1 MNQYLINYP
10 VLIINYSRRVAK
22 AQRKKTIL
30 CVSASPREINYPV
43 YLIFSIVFTMNIILT
58 SCSTTTAHRV
68 WGEDA
73 NISPGWDRIGKS
85 VAAAALAPETW
96 VPLATAVLIAATN
109 SDAKIQ
115 DWAVN
120 NTPIFGST
128 TNAKNYSGYFLN
140 ASTWIY
146 ITSIIITPGGD
157 QRPTWLLNKTKGL
170 AVGFSAIL
178 STQILTAG
186 FKTLTGRERPDG
198 SDDKSFPSGHTSAV
212 AVNTI
217 LTSRNIEYLHLN
229 PYIESSLKIAL
240 NTMTLATGW
249 ARVEGNKHYPTDIL
263 FGAAL
268 GNFIGGFINDTFLG
282 RYAADIKFNAGV
294 TRNSTS
300 LNLFI
305 RF

>member
-1 MNQYLINYP
+1 MNLYLLN
-10 VLIINYSRRVAK
+10 
-22 AQRKKTIL
+22 
-30 CVSASPREINYPV
+30 
-43 YLIFSIVFTMNIILT
+43 YLIFSIALITSIILT
-58 SCSTTTAHRV
+58 SCSTTGAQRV

-73 NISPGWDRIGKS
+73 NIRPGWDRVGKS
-85 VAAAALAPETW
+85 AADAALAPETW

-120 NTPIFGST
+120 NTPIFGSI
-128 TNAKNYSGYFLN
+128 TNAANYSDYFVK

-146 ITSIIITPGGD
+146 ITSVIITPGRD
-157 QRPTWLLNKTKGL
+157 QMPAWLLNKSKGT
-170 AVGFSAIL
+170 AVGISAIL
-178 STQILTAG
+178 STQILTQG
-186 FKTLTGRERPDG
+186 LKTLAGRKRPDG
-198 SDDKSFPSGHTSAV
+198 SDDRSFPSGHSSAV

-249 ARVEGNKHYPTDIL
+249 ARIEGNKHYPTDVL

-282 RYAADIKFNAGV
+282 RYAADIKFTTSI